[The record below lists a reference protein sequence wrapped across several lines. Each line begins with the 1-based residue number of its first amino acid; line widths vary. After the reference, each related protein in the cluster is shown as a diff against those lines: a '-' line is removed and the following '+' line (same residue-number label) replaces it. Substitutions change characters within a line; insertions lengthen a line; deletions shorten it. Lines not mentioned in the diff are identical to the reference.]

1 MYLVYLS
8 TKKACPK
15 KKKSMPRGER
25 TLKLGKPRPHRA
37 KLTTR
42 QVEESV
48 IRNCRTVRG
57 NVDYLRFEAEL
68 QRVDELLRRSGVE
81 ELFVERSVERG
92 RAQGTQR
99 GPSAKEQVRYQEQSR
114 RALRCTVLKQILGG
128 G

>member
-1 MYLVYLS
+1 
-8 TKKACPK
+8 
-15 KKKSMPRGER
+15 
-25 TLKLGKPRPHRA
+25 
-37 KLTTR
+37 
-42 QVEESV
+42 
-48 IRNCRTVRG
+48 
-57 NVDYLRFEAEL
+57 VDYLRFEAEL